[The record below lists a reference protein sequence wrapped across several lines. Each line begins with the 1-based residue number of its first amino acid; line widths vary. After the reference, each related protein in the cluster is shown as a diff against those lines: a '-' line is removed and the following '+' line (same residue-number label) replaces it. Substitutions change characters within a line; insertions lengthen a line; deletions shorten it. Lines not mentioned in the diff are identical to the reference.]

1 MSGRRKIRLKMDR
14 IDTAQPEERLQERL
28 EKVLFSKE
36 AICQRIAEM
45 GEAITRD
52 YGGQPLTVVTVLQ
65 GGALFMA
72 DLIREIHLPLMA
84 ESITVES
91 YIGTESSGT
100 VNFLQNRLPNLD
112 GRHVLLLDD
121 ILDTGRTLTAI
132 RHRFMADCAPLSIK
146 IAVLLSKNVSRAEN
160 VEADYVGFEVG
171 NEFVVG
177 YGLDYNGEY
186 RNLPLIGVLKPE
198 YVK

>member
-1 MSGRRKIRLKMDR
+1 MDQT
-14 IDTAQPEERLQERL
+14 DTPPLEIALQHRL
-28 EKVLFSKE
+28 EKILFSKE

-45 GEAITRD
+45 GAAITRE
-52 YGGQPLTVVTVLQ
+52 YSGQPLTVVTILQ

-72 DLIREIHLPLMA
+72 DLIREIHLPLKA
-84 ESITVES
+84 ESISVAS
-91 YIGTESSGT
+91 YIGTASSGEVT
-100 VNFLQNRLPNLD
+100 FLQNRMPNLD
-112 GRHVLLLDD
+112 GRHVILLDD
-121 ILDTGRTLTAI
+121 ILDTGRTLSAI
-132 RHRFMADCAPLSIK
+132 RRRFLEDCAPLSIK
-146 IAVLLSKNVSRAEN
+146 IAVLLSKTVTRAEK

-198 YVK
+198 YIQ